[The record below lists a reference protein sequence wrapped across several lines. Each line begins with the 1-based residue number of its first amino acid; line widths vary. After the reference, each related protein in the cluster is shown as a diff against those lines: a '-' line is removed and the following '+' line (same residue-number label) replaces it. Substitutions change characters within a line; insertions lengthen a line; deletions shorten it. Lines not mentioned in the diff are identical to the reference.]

1 MNKQQFLNAL
11 AEALKKLPREERY
24 RTLSYYD
31 ELIDDRVEDGQNEDA
46 VVESLG
52 SPAEVAQSILG
63 VEEEQPEHRPAS
75 RAARVWI
82 IVLLVLGFPLWGS
95 LLLTAAVLVLVLYIL
110 LYLPIVILGAL
121 SIGFLGGSV
130 LGIVGAPFLALDV
143 GIAAGGLPAAG
154 FQLGA
159 CIVLLGLSILCALAL
174 LSTTKAI
181 VRASKIIWRK
191 CTGGFRR
198 MGRGI

>member
-31 ELIDDRVEDGQNEDA
+31 ELIDDRMEDGQNEYA

-52 SPAEVAQSILG
+52 SPADIARDLLG
-63 VEEEQPEHRPAS
+63 VEEKEQRKPVG
-75 RAARVWI
+75 RAAKVWI
-82 IVLLVLGFPLWGS
+82 TVLLVLGFPIWGS

-110 LYLPIVILGAL
+110 MYLPILILGAL
-121 SIGFLGGSV
+121 SVGFLAGSV
-130 LGIVGAPFLALDV
+130 LGIVGAPFLAFDV
-143 GIAAGGLPAAG
+143 GLASGGIPAAG

-159 CIVLLGLSILCALAL
+159 CIALLGLSILCALAL
-174 LSTTKAI
+174 ICTTKAI
-181 VRASKIIWRK
+181 VRASRIIWHK

-198 MGRGI
+198 MGRAF